1 MTKRVVI
8 SGYYGFGN
16 FGDEA
21 ILAVL
26 TDKLKKLGLE
36 VVVLSSN
43 PRRTSMG
50 YFVNSINSFDFHQ
63 VSGLIKQSDILI
75 SGGGSLLQDAT
86 SIKSLI
92 YYLWVI
98 FTALRFKKKVIIFAQ
113 GIGPIRNKIAQFV
126 TSKILKR
133 YDYVSVRDYRSQAVL
148 EWWGVKSDLLCDPIF
163 SLNLPINRNRGVL
176 GVQLRDFATLNDNLL
191 NKLAR
196 QIVKEFYDQK
206 IEIFSFQDE
215 LDLAVCEK
223 FQKILNRMNPN
234 IRTEVIHGLSIQDM
248 IARISELEYMIAM
261 RFHALV
267 VALKM
272 GIRSLGINYDTKVEK
287 LSHEAGIPLVSMDA
301 SEDFDI
307 LFNEL
312 KLLNETTLKDYA
324 DSKIFNWSNLEKI
337 LTD

>member
-1 MTKRVVI
+1 MFHMSYPST
-8 SGYYGFGN
+8 
-16 FGDEA
+16 
-21 ILAVL
+21 
-26 TDKLKKLGLE
+26 
-36 VVVLSSN
+36 LS
-43 PRRTSMG
+43 TYTFLL
-50 YFVNSINSFDFHQ
+50 YFIFP
-63 VSGLIKQSDILI
+63 
-75 SGGGSLLQDAT
+75 
-86 SIKSLI
+86 IKSIHICVVPGI
-92 YYLWVI
+92 Y
-98 FTALRFKKKVIIFAQ
+98 
-113 GIGPIRNKIAQFV
+113 
-126 TSKILKR
+126 
-133 YDYVSVRDYRSQAVL
+133 
-148 EWWGVKSDLLCDPIF
+148 
-163 SLNLPINRNRGVL
+163 
-176 GVQLRDFATLNDNLL
+176 
-191 NKLAR
+191 
-196 QIVKEFYDQK
+196 
-206 IEIFSFQDE
+206 SFQDE

>member
-133 YDYVSVRDYRSQAVL
+133 CDYVSVRDYRSQAVL

-206 IEIFSFQDE
+206 IEIFS
-215 LDLAVCEK
+215 
-223 FQKILNRMNPN
+223 
-234 IRTEVIHGLSIQDM
+234 
-248 IARISELEYMIAM
+248 
-261 RFHALV
+261 
-267 VALKM
+267 
-272 GIRSLGINYDTKVEK
+272 
-287 LSHEAGIPLVSMDA
+287 
-301 SEDFDI
+301 
-307 LFNEL
+307 
-312 KLLNETTLKDYA
+312 
-324 DSKIFNWSNLEKI
+324 
-337 LTD
+337 